1 MFDENSNDNMETL
14 IKDFVVNLATKY
26 NVAVTIIHHANK
38 SSAALF
44 EEVGGKYIIDNV
56 QMLNLARGASALGGA
71 VRFAFSMV
79 PMPQVV
85 WEKQYEEI
93 AKDQYSR
100 NNLVGLFD
108 AKANYA
114 AIAEEPVWLDKVLK
128 QVPTVDD
135 KTEEVIT
142 LRVSD
147 INQLLVLLK
156 VLRQTI

>member
-1 MFDENSNDNMETL
+1 
-14 IKDFVVNLATKY
+14 
-26 NVAVTIIHHANK
+26 
-38 SSAALF
+38 
-44 EEVGGKYIIDNV
+44 
-56 QMLNLARGASALGGA
+56 
-71 VRFAFSMV
+71 MV

-147 INQLLVLLK
+147 INQLSDAAYESFKANNMKK
-156 VLRQTI
+156 VVALAPHIKNF